1 MRPLACTI
9 GVLILLLTGCASQ
22 RDVVTLDTR
31 THLLER
37 RYAEMEKR
45 YASLDEKLVEFD
57 DSRSQKDQNLR
68 SQSAELRAV
77 LDQSR
82 EEMRELRGHMDEA
95 DHQLRQRLES
105 MEQSLRQQD
114 ERLKKIEGYLGE
126 PSAQQRPVAGAPPAA
141 PPAEPSEE
149 GRLYERAKGLFD
161 QGKFAQAREVF
172 QELLGKYPKSDQAD
186 NAQFWIGET
195 YYREKWY
202 EKAILEYQRV
212 IDGYPRGNKVPS
224 ALLKQGMAFEELG
237 DAENAQLL
245 FKELLAKFPKS
256 GEARVAADKIK
267 P

>member
-1 MRPLACTI
+1 MKPLACTI
-9 GVLILLLTGCASQ
+9 GVLVALLTGCASQ

-31 THLLER
+31 THQLER

-45 YASLDEKLVEFD
+45 YAAMDEKLVEVN
-57 DSRSQKDQNLR
+57 DSRSQKDQHLR

-82 EEMRELRGHMDEA
+82 EEMRGLRGHMDEA
-95 DHQLRQRLES
+95 DHQLAQRLEA
-105 MEQSLRQQD
+105 MEQTLRQQD
-114 ERLKKIEGYLGE
+114 ERLKKIEGYLDE
-126 PSAQQRPVAGAPPAA
+126 PSARQRPVAGAPAA
-141 PPAEPSEE
+141 AALAEPSEE
-149 GRLYERAKGLFD
+149 ARLYERAREFFD
-161 QGKFAQAREVF
+161 QGKFAQARDIF
-172 QELLGKYPKSDQAD
+172 QELLNKYPKSDQAD

-195 YYREKWY
+195 YYREKWF

-212 IDGYPRGNKVPS
+212 IDAYPRGNKVPS

-245 FKELLAKFPKS
+245 FKELVAKFPKS

-267 P
+267 R